1 MSKPAVSKRWL
12 PQYLILS
19 LVWGASFAFT
29 EADLSLLA
37 KTAVEDAVT
46 LNNPIKP
53 TEQDALGILRSA
65 L

>member
-1 MSKPAVSKRWL
+1 MSKPASTQRWL

-19 LVWGASFAFT
+19 VVWGASFAFT
-29 EADLSLLA
+29 EADLQLLA

-46 LNNPIKP
+46 LNNPIRP
-53 TEQDALGILRSA
+53 TEQDVLGILRRA